1 MLHIAP
7 LSPALYPR
15 GTFIAAVGF
24 IVISLYYDHAWR
36 RVKNLPQSPNLQD
49 PIPSDP
55 AGFSINSPSSDDFAE
70 RNYLYRGLA
79 ISIFTFLLAGSADTP
94 PTPLD
99 HLVGALMGLCGAIF
113 AAMFAVGLVSIWNLW
128 RDSISQLKDW
138 LYMQRLVRSNPQAY
152 GIKTGSF
159 LLSIPL
165 AIFWLAAGLAAFV
178 VGGMFVDKIPHWLS
192 PIIREAFW
200 FLIAAA
206 FYALWKSSS
215 HAAVILRFFLL
226 SAFTVIIL
234 VALFFGVAWA
244 ASETAPLLVTLFAA
258 IAALNAAFYA
268 RWVRLKA
275 LINNMQ

>member
-1 MLHIAP
+1 MP

-36 RVKNLPQSPNLQD
+36 RLKNLPPSPDLQG

-55 AGFSINSPSSDDFAE
+55 AAFSINSPSSNDFAE
-70 RNYLYRGLA
+70 RDYLYRGLA
-79 ISIFTFLLAGSADTP
+79 ICICTFVLAGSADTP

-128 RDSISQLKDW
+128 RDSISQLKYW
-138 LYMQRLVRSNPQAY
+138 LYMQRLVRSNPHAQ

-159 LLSIPL
+159 LVSIPL
-165 AIFWLAAGLAAFV
+165 AIFWLAAGLAALV
-178 VGGMFVDKIPHWLS
+178 VAGMFVDKIPHWLS
-192 PIIREAFW
+192 PVMREAFW
-200 FLIAAA
+200 FLIAAM
-206 FYALWKSSS
+206 FYALWKSAS

-226 SAFTVIIL
+226 SVFSAIIL
-234 VALFFGVAWA
+234 ATLFFAVAWA

-258 IAALNAAFYA
+258 ISALNAIFYA

-275 LINNMQ
+275 LINNFE

>member
-15 GTFIAAVGF
+15 GAFVAAVGF
-24 IVISLYYDHAWR
+24 MVISLYYDHAWR
-36 RVKNLPQSPNLQD
+36 RLKNLPPSNYAQGPF
-49 PIPSDP
+49 PSDP
-55 AGFSINSPSSDDFAE
+55 AGFSIDSPSSDDFAE

-79 ISIFTFLLAGSADTP
+79 ISVFTFFLAGSADTP
-94 PTPLD
+94 STPLD

-113 AAMFAVGLVSIWNLW
+113 AAMFAIGLVSIWNLW
-128 RDSISQLKDW
+128 RDSISQLKYW
-138 LYMQRLVRSNPQAY
+138 LYLQRLVRSNPHAQS
-152 GIKTGSF
+152 IKTGSF

-165 AIFWLAAGLAAFV
+165 AIFWLAAGLAAFIV
-178 VGGMFVDKIPHWLS
+178 AGMLVDKIPHWLS
-192 PIIREAFW
+192 PVLREAFW
-200 FLIAAA
+200 FLIAAM
-206 FYALWKSSS
+206 FYALWKSGS

-226 SAFTVIIL
+226 SVFTVIIL

-258 IAALNAAFYA
+258 ITALNALFYA

-275 LINNMQ
+275 LINNKQ